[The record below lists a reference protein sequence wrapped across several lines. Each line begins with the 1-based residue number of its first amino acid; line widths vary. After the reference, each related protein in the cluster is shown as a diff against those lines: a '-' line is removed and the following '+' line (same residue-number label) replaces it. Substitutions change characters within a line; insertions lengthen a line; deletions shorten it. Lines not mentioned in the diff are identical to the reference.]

1 MTPEASTLLE
11 LGRLLL
17 PDRSAV
23 RSGLQRLHDSQ
34 LKYAVTS
41 RDLAAG
47 RKVERTLWGSSTIM
61 SLWRLSLPPSLR
73 QNFWLPAHVS
83 QSPTLSLSLLVV
95 HAIHHDQ
102 DVQVVKFAAEAEAR
116 AIRGALAVFFFNYFI
131 LIEDM
136 HDVFTFSA
144 DFRIFSGSSRR
155 NEPLFYGTVIST
167 FSIRFPVVWENKG
180 AEKNTTKMN
189 EWTKLKSRI

>member
-83 QSPTLSLSLLVV
+83 QSPTAHSL
-95 HAIHHDQ
+95 
-102 DVQVVKFAAEAEAR
+102 
-116 AIRGALAVFFFNYFI
+116 ALA
-131 LIEDM
+131 L
-136 HDVFTFSA
+136 
-144 DFRIFSGSSRR
+144 GSSRHPSR
-155 NEPLFYGTVIST
+155 SRCASCQICGRGRGEGDPRRTRSFLLQLFYFDRGH
-167 FSIRFPVVWENKG
+167 
-180 AEKNTTKMN
+180 A
-189 EWTKLKSRI
+189 